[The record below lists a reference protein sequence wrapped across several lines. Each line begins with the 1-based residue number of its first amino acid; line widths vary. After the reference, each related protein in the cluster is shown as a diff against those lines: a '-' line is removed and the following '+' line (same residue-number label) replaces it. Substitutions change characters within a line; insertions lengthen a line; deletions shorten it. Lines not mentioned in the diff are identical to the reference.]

1 MNLQPT
7 LANELVQII
16 TLKEADFDEL
26 FTMASDKLLW
36 EQHPEK
42 ERYKKEVFQD
52 FFDVAIASESA
63 FKIIDVKTGNTIGST
78 RFYDFNENEKSVAIG
93 YTFID
98 RKYWATPYNRALKN
112 LMVNYAFQSIETIIF
127 HVGDTNFRSQKAV
140 EKLGAIRTETISN
153 KETGKTHF
161 VFTLTKKNWKF

>member
-7 LANELVQII
+7 LANELVQIFP
-16 TLKEADFDEL
+16 LKENDFEKL
-26 FTMASDKLLW
+26 FEIASDELLW

-42 ERYKKEVFQD
+42 ERYKKEVFLI
-52 FFDVAIASESA
+52 FFQEAITSKSA
-63 FKIIDVKTGNTIGST
+63 FKVIDVKTGNTIGSS
-78 RFYDFNENEKSVAIG
+78 RYYEFNESEKSVAIG

-112 LMVNYAFQSIETIIF
+112 LMINYAFQFVESIIF

-140 EKLGAIRTETISN
+140 EKLGAILTETITN
-153 KETGKTHF
+153 KETRKTHF
-161 VFTLTKKNWKF
+161 IYILTKNSWK

>member
-16 TLKEADFDEL
+16 PLKEADFDEL
-26 FTMASDKLLW
+26 FAIASDELLW

-42 ERYKKEVFQD
+42 DRYKKEVFLKLFQE
-52 FFDVAIASESA
+52 AIQSGTA
-63 FKIIDVKTGNTIGST
+63 FKVIDVKTGNTIGST
-78 RFYDFNENEKSVAIG
+78 RYYEYNEKEKSVAIG
-93 YTFID
+93 YTYID

-112 LMVNYAFQSIETIIF
+112 LMINYAFQFVERIIF

-140 EKLGAIRTETISN
+140 EKLGAILSETFLN

-161 VFTLTKKNWKF
+161 TFSLTKENWK

>member
-1 MNLQPT
+1 MHLQPT

-16 TLKEADFDEL
+16 PLKESDFDEL
-26 FTMASDKLLW
+26 FLVASDQLLW

-42 ERYKKEVFQD
+42 ERYKKDVFQE
-52 FFDVAIASESA
+52 FFNVAIASNSA
-63 FKIIDVKTGNTIGST
+63 FKVIDVKTGNTIGSS
-78 RFYDFNENEKSVAIG
+78 RYYECNETEKSVAIG

-112 LMVNYAFQSIETIIF
+112 LMITYAFQFVDRILF

-140 EKLGAIRTETISN
+140 EKLGAVSTETVFVEATN
-153 KETGKTHF
+153 RTHL
-161 VFTLTKKNWKF
+161 VFTLEKKNWQ

>member
-16 TLKEADFDEL
+16 PLKESDFEEL
-26 FTMASDKLLW
+26 FTVASDELLW

-42 ERYKKEVFQD
+42 DRYKKEVFEG
-52 FFDVAIASESA
+52 FFKTAIASKSG
-63 FKIIDVKTGNTIGST
+63 FKVIDVKTGNTIGST
-78 RFYDFNENEKSVAIG
+78 RYYDLNKLDKSIAIG

-112 LMVNYAFQSIETIIF
+112 LMINYAFQFVESIIF

-140 EKLGAIRTETISN
+140 EKLGALHTETYLDEEN
-153 KETGKTHF
+153 GRTH
-161 VFTLTKKNWKF
+161 VTYTLTKENWK